1 MTNTYR
7 QAQHDLFV
15 GKLSNLTA
23 ICGKLNCIELIP
35 LNVTRRYTRSTWDD
49 TSSWESF
56 IQIVFTE
63 HSNRFLKVGKKSKG
77 LRIQS
82 ANPKV

>member
-35 LNVTRRYTRSTWDD
+35 LNVTRRYTRNTWDD
-49 TSSWESF
+49 TV
-56 IQIVFTE
+56 I
-63 HSNRFLKVGKKSKG
+63 HSNCIHRTFEQISKSWKE
-77 LRIQS
+77 IQGS
-82 ANPKV
+82 ENPVV